1 MGETNV
7 RIVFGNFLCVLQT
20 FCNRTSVV
28 TAQLHSHHSPSYT
41 LMLVYES
48 RVVADSQCYWRTIS
62 TQTFCSIFWGK
73 NSAKTVNENSS
84 DALWIPNPL
93 RVISVIGQR
102 TSCCKFSFGPKDPL
116 NERNLE
122 AAKFFVRQ
130 TAESSRSNGPNNVTS
145 LIIGKSKALAMRC
158 GYDVVAM
165 WLRCG
170 YDVAAMWLL
179 PHTPRAVSSDA
190 AEPIAADQLLN

>member
-1 MGETNV
+1 MNREWSPIHNAIGE
-7 RIVFGNFLCVLQT
+7 RFLLKL
-20 FCNRTSVV
+20 F
-28 TAQLHSHHSPSYT
+28 AQFS
-41 LMLVYES
+41 E
-48 RVVADSQCYWRTIS
+48 A
-62 TQTFCSIFWGK
+62 K

-93 RVISVIGQR
+93 RVVSVIGQR

-122 AAKFFVRQ
+122 AAKLFIRQ

-158 GYDVVAM
+158 S
-165 WLRCG
+165 C
-170 YDVAAMWLL
+170 DVAAMWL
-179 PHTPRAVSSDA
+179 
-190 AEPIAADQLLN
+190 

>member
-1 MGETNV
+1 MLLAND
-7 RIVFGNFLCVLQT
+7 FYSNFLLNFLRQ
-20 FCNRTSVV
+20 
-28 TAQLHSHHSPSYT
+28 
-41 LMLVYES
+41 
-48 RVVADSQCYWRTIS
+48 
-62 TQTFCSIFWGK
+62 

-93 RVISVIGQR
+93 RVVSVIGQR

-122 AAKFFVRQ
+122 AAKLFIRQ

-158 GYDVVAM
+158 S
-165 WLRCG
+165 C
-170 YDVAAMWLL
+170 DVAAMWLWCSGDVVA
-179 PHTPRAVSSDA
+179 TAYSTRSVERCRRTDRRRSA
-190 AEPIAADQLLN
+190 AELVWATKFNYSLLKF